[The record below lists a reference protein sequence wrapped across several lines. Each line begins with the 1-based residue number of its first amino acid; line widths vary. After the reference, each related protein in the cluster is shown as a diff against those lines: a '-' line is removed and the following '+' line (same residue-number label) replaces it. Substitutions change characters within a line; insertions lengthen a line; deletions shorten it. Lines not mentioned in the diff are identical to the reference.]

1 MVSTTGQ
8 LDAPL
13 VDIGVIQ
20 REYWERKTV
29 ELPSLAK
36 YQKKSGWK
44 SWFQKTHTPVC
55 VIRRLTNAEWHNIN
69 EKFLDLR
76 TELAKNAVLLNK
88 IIGKTMEGEEMTQE
102 EKKVISIAQA
112 KAMPIYIGMLEVM
125 IEEPKMNYAQVEALL
140 DVCDENDK
148 DNLMAQVNTL
158 TSEKMSVAQAV
169 ANERMSEVNELRTQM
184 MQEYGLDG

>member
-1 MVSTTGQ
+1 
-8 LDAPL
+8 
-13 VDIGVIQ
+13 
-20 REYWERKTV
+20 
-29 ELPSLAK
+29 
-36 YQKKSGWK
+36 
-44 SWFQKTHTPVC
+44 
-55 VIRRLTNAEWHNIN
+55 
-69 EKFLDLR
+69 
-76 TELAKNAVLLNK
+76 LLNK
-88 IIGKTMEGEEMTQE
+88 IIAKTMEGEEMTQE